1 MTTEDRG
8 VSAHERPVRPQRWTG
23 SNIHANQTG
32 GFVSIG
38 DYLALE
44 RAAAMLAVD
53 LAEARA
59 SLKKA
64 NEQTER
70 FERGWYL
77 RGDALEAI
85 KKHCDPNPSAL
96 AVAIVATCNSGLSA

>member
-1 MTTEDRG
+1 MSEAKQSDSTGLLGQFLDAAKEAG
-8 VSAHERPVRPQRWTG
+8 VTRLIPTHPDD
-23 SNIHANQTG
+23 I
-32 GFVSIG
+32 
-38 DYLALE
+38 
-44 RAAAMLAVD
+44 RAALNSKD
-53 LAEARA
+53 AEIARLTA
-59 SLKKA
+59 CLKKA